1 MIEHGSTMV
10 RCALSAALTTLL
22 ACGSSHVAESDRDG
36 GSSSDLDAATRGDG
50 GGRGPIDRDGG
61 TVVLPDGRVI
71 TPEPAPDGAVATRDA
86 STRPAPDGGLP
97 PRTDGLIGTPCASED
112 DCEGRFCSSRSS
124 GLGYCSWVCADD
136 VPCPD
141 DAVCVDFSGGGGFGY
156 CLAPC
161 GPTATS
167 GCPSGTVCTSGFGL
181 PEPVCL
187 AGCESDSECPTG
199 TMCGVGFGGVG
210 QCFTPDAD
218 NGQPCTDNSECSETS
233 FCADESSWGFAAG
246 ICLEYGCNPATGT
259 GCGDGTVCV
268 EYADSG
274 LCLPT
279 CSTATDCR
287 AGYDCVPSPV
297 TGVDACIPRCT
308 RHDQCTE
315 ARRCDF
321 LTGRCYAPD

>member
-1 MIEHGSTMV
+1 MIELRSTMV
-10 RCALSAALTTLL
+10 RCVLWASMAALLG
-22 ACGSSHVAESDRDG
+22 CGSSHTADRDAGTRSDRDG
-36 GSSSDLDAATRGDG
+36 GGAGPTDG
-50 GGRGPIDRDGG
+50 DGG
-61 TVVLPDGRVI
+61 TVVLPDGRVVV
-71 TPEPAPDGAVATRDA
+71 PEPATDAATTTPPDAMARDA
-86 STRPAPDGGLP
+86 AVLLPDGGRP
-97 PRTDGLIGTPCASED
+97 PRTDGLIGTPCTSED

-141 DAVCVDFSGGGGFGY
+141 DAVCVDFSGGGGYGY
-156 CLAPC
+156 CLASC
-161 GPTATS
+161 GPSAVS

-187 AGCESDSECPTG
+187 AGCEADDECPTG

-218 NGQPCTDNSECSETS
+218 NGRPCTDNAECSETS
-233 FCADESSWGFAAG
+233 FCADEATWGFSAG
-246 ICLEYGCNPATGT
+246 ICLQYGCSPSTGT

-279 CSTATDCR
+279 CATTADCR
-287 AGYDCVPSPV
+287 TGYDCVPSPV
-297 TGVDACIPRCT
+297 AGVDACVPRCMS
-308 RHDQCTE
+308 HDQCSE
-315 ARRCDF
+315 GRRCDF
-321 LTGRCYAPD
+321 LTGRCFDPSA